1 LKDKIKIGVFFG
13 GRSREREVSFAGG
26 RTVYDNLDK
35 SIFEPVPI
43 FVDSFGQFIILD
55 WQYIYKGTI
64 RDFYPP
70 TPFLE
75 GFSNDYQVYA
85 ESLELSFNDKK
96 KLANSVGNII
106 YPHEFSTL
114 FDFAFLALHGS
125 YGEDGFIQG
134 LLEWYDIPY
143 SGSGLLGSSIGINK
157 KIQKQLFPAN
167 NSIFS
172 MAPSESI
179 NRETW
184 FDLSFD
190 KQSFYTVLQNK
201 LGLPFVIK
209 SANQGSSIGVSILKN
224 NSFEE
229 FEKYVNQSFFIL
241 ELEKKQWENIEN
253 KKQFIREICETK
265 SSLGLPLII
274 QDKLYYRPE
283 EVLEYLLEYFTYNE
297 KITISALE
305 KETDVLFEPFVD
317 GREFSCIVLKTE
329 KGEPLALP
337 PTEIIKTTQFYD
349 YTSKY
354 LPGLSRKVT
363 PMQVESNILDKIRRS
378 CETLVHHFDF
388 KVYARIDGFVTKSG
402 EILLND
408 PNTTSGM
415 MPSSF
420 FFHQAAEIGLN
431 PSEFLTLIIQ
441 NSIHERINNRGVSFE
456 MEQLFKKLKERRSD
470 SKEVQLSKEK
480 IAVILGGNSFERH
493 ISVESGR
500 NVFEKLVS
508 SGKYEVD
515 ALFLDYT
522 NEKIRLFKLPVSILL
537 KDNADDIREKVFC
550 PEIQTDLV
558 KIRNEFK
565 QLTEEFVKRTVN
577 FEVQEIPLNSLA
589 DFYDGAFIAL
599 HGRPGEDGT
608 IQKELDKLGL
618 FYNGSDSYSSS
629 ITIDKFETIQRLNK
643 AGFKV
648 TKQLLIDKNDWLE
661 NKNSIT
667 EEIEKQLDYPLIAKP
682 HDDGCSS
689 AVVKIK
695 NLKDLEVYASIMFR
709 EEEEGIGKLKE
720 QIGLKSQDEFPKKNC
735 LLLEKLINK
744 ENAIHFL
751 EITGGMLTKYNE
763 SGEVVYEVFEPSEAL
778 AEGEIL
784 SLEEK
789 FLAGQGQNIT
799 PARYSNDPLKQSQI
813 SEKVKQ
819 HLLAVAKELK
829 VEGYCRIDAFVRIF
843 ENLEVEVIVI
853 EVNSLPGMTPATC
866 IYHQAAIQDL
876 KPFNFIDSILSF
888 GKQRLEN
895 KK

>member
-1 LKDKIKIGVFFG
+1 LEDKIKIGVFFG

-55 WQYIYKGTI
+55 WQFIYKGTI

-75 GFSNDYQVYA
+75 NFSTEFQVYA
-85 ESLELSFNDKK
+85 DSLELSNNEKEK
-96 KLANSVGNII
+96 VANSVGKII
-106 YPHEFSTL
+106 FPHEFSTL

-125 YGEDGFIQG
+125 YGEDGFLQG

-143 SGSGLLGSSIGINK
+143 SGSGLIGSSIGINK

-167 NSIFS
+167 NSLFS
-172 MAPSESI
+172 MAPSVSI
-179 NRETW
+179 KRNTW
-184 FDLSFD
+184 FDTSFD
-190 KQSFYTVLQNK
+190 KQDYFINLQK
-201 LGLPFVIK
+201 KVGLPFVIK

-229 FEKYVNQSFFIL
+229 FLKCVNQSFFVL
-241 ELEKKQWENIEN
+241 ELKKNQWEKIDN

-274 QDKLYYRPE
+274 QDKLYYKPE
-283 EVLEYLLEYFTYNE
+283 HVLEYLLQYFAVND

-305 KETDVLFEPFVD
+305 KETDVLFEPFVE

-329 KGEPLALP
+329 KGDPIALP
-337 PTEIIKTTQFYD
+337 PTEIIKNTQFYD

-363 PMQVESNILDKIRRS
+363 PMQVDSSILDKIRRS
-378 CETLVHHFDF
+378 CELLVHHFDF
-388 KVYARIDGFVTKSG
+388 KVYARIDGFVTKDG
-402 EILLND
+402 EVLLND

-441 NSIHERINNRGVSFE
+441 NSIHERINSRGVSYN
-456 MEQLFKKLKERRSD
+456 MEQLFKILKDRRND
-470 SKEVQLSKEK
+470 SKEIQQSKER

-522 NEKIRLFKLPVSILL
+522 NEIIRLFKLPISILL
-537 KDNADDIREKVFC
+537 KDNADDIREKVFN
-550 PEIQTDLV
+550 PEIQAELV

-565 QLTEEFVKRTVN
+565 HLTEEFAKKSVN
-577 FEVQEIPLNSLA
+577 FDVQEIPLNSLA
-589 DFYDGAFIAL
+589 NFYDGAFIAL

-608 IQKELDKLGL
+608 IQNELDKLGL
-618 FYNGSDSYSSS
+618 FYNGSDTYSSS
-629 ITIDKFETIQRLNK
+629 ITIDKFETIQRLNQ

-648 TKQLLIDKNDWLE
+648 TKQLLIEKHSWLE
-661 NKNSIT
+661 NKDSISK
-667 EEIEKQLDYPLIAKP
+667 EIEKQLCYPLIAKP

-695 NLKDLEVYASIMFR
+695 NFKDLEIYASIMFR
-709 EEEEGIGKLKE
+709 DNDEGIGKLKE
-720 QIGLKSQDEFPKKNC
+720 QVGLKSQDEFPKKNF
-735 LLLEKLINK
+735 LLLEKLISK

-751 EITGGMLTKYNE
+751 EITGGMLTKYDEN
-763 SGEVVYEVFEPSEAL
+763 GEVVYEVFEPSEAL

-799 PARYSNDPLKQSQI
+799 PARYSIDPIKQLQI
-813 SEKVKQ
+813 ADKVKK

-843 ENLEVEVIVI
+843 ENLEVEVVVI

-876 KPFNFIDSILSF
+876 KPFNFIDAILSF
-888 GKQRLEN
+888 GKQRLKN

>member
-1 LKDKIKIGVFFG
+1 MKDKIKIGIFFG

-35 SIFEPVPI
+35 SIFEPIPI
-43 FVDSFGQFIILD
+43 FVDSFGQFIILN

-70 TPFLE
+70 TPYLE
-75 GFSNDYQVYA
+75 NFSKDFQVYA
-85 ESLELSFNDKK
+85 DSLELTSNDKK
-96 KLANSVGNII
+96 VLANSVGKVI
-106 YPHEFSTL
+106 YPHEFLNL

-143 SGSGLLGSSIGINK
+143 SGSGLIGSSIGINK
-157 KIQKQLFPAN
+157 KIQKQLFPSN
-167 NSIFS
+167 NSKFS
-172 MAPSESI
+172 MAPSESLSRI
-179 NRETW
+179 SWLNP
-184 FDLSFD
+184 SFD
-190 KQSFYTVLQNK
+190 KQGLFEKLQHQ
-201 LGLPFVIK
+201 LGFPFVIK

-224 NSFEE
+224 NSLEE
-229 FEKYVNQSFFIL
+229 FQTCVNQSLFIL
-241 ELEKKQWENIEN
+241 ELKKDEWDSIEN
-253 KKQFIREICETK
+253 KKQFVREICETK

-274 QDKLYYRPE
+274 QDTLYFKPE
-283 EVLEYLLEYFTYNE
+283 HVLEYLSEYLVANE
-297 KITISALE
+297 KVVISALE
-305 KETDVLFEPFVD
+305 KETDVLFEPFVE

-329 KGEPLALP
+329 SGDAIALP
-337 PTEIIKTTQFYD
+337 PTEIIKNTQFYD

-363 PMQVESNILDKIRRS
+363 PMLVNSEILDKIRRS
-378 CETLVHHFDF
+378 CEFLVHHFDF
-388 KVYARIDGFVTKSG
+388 KVYARIDGFVTSQG
-402 EILLND
+402 EIFLND

-441 NSIHERINNRGVSFE
+441 NSIHERINSRGVSYN
-456 MEQLFKKLKERRSD
+456 MEQLFLKLKDKRNNSKVVQQ
-470 SKEVQLSKEK
+470 SKER

-537 KDNADDIREKVFC
+537 KDNADDIREKVFK
-550 PEIQTDLV
+550 PELNPDLL

-565 QLTEEFVKRTVN
+565 QITEEFVKKDVS
-577 FEVQEIPLNSLA
+577 FDVQEIPLISLP
-589 DFYDGAFIAL
+589 DLYDGAFIAL

-618 FYNGSDSYSSS
+618 FYNGSDTYSSS
-629 ITIDKFETIQRLNK
+629 ITIDKYDTIQRLNK

-648 TKQLLIDKNDWLE
+648 TQQLLIEKNDWLK
-661 NKNSIT
+661 NKDSISK
-667 EEIEKQLDYPLIAKP
+667 EIEKQLSYPLIAKP

-695 NLKDLEVYASIMFR
+695 NIKDLEIYANIMFR
-709 EEEEGIGKLKE
+709 EAEESIGKLKE
-720 QIGLKSQDEFPKKNC
+720 LIGLKSQDEFPKKNC
-735 LLLEKLINK
+735 LLLEKLISK
-744 ENAIHFL
+744 ENATHFL

-763 SGEVVYEVFEPSEAL
+763 LGEVEYEVFEPSEAL

-784 SLEEK
+784 SLQEK

-799 PARYSNDPLKQSQI
+799 PARYSNDPLIQFQI
-813 SEKVKQ
+813 AEKVKK

-876 KPFNFIDSILSF
+876 KPFDFIDAILSF
-888 GKQRLEN
+888 GKQRLKN

>member
-1 LKDKIKIGVFFG
+1 MEDKIKIGIFFG

-35 SIFEPVPI
+35 SIFEPIPI
-43 FVDSFGQFIILD
+43 FVDSFGQFIILN

-70 TPFLE
+70 TPYLE
-75 GFSNDYQVYA
+75 NFSKDFQVYA
-85 ESLELSFNDKK
+85 DSLELTSNDKK
-96 KLANSVGNII
+96 VLANSVGKVI
-106 YPHEFSTL
+106 YPHEFSNL

-143 SGSGLLGSSIGINK
+143 SGSGLIGSSIGINK
-157 KIQKQLFPAN
+157 KIQKQLFPSN
-167 NSIFS
+167 TSLFS
-172 MAPSESI
+172 MAPSESLSRI
-179 NRETW
+179 SWLNP
-184 FDLSFD
+184 SFD
-190 KQSFYTVLQNK
+190 KQGLFEKLQHQ
-201 LGLPFVIK
+201 LGFPFVIK

-224 NSFEE
+224 NSLEE
-229 FEKYVNQSFFIL
+229 FQTCVNQSLFIL
-241 ELEKKQWENIEN
+241 ELKKDEWDSIEN
-253 KKQFIREICETK
+253 KKQFVREICETK

-274 QDKLYYRPE
+274 QDTLYFKPE
-283 EVLEYLLEYFTYNE
+283 HVLEYLSEYLVANE
-297 KITISALE
+297 KVVISALE
-305 KETDVLFEPFVD
+305 KETDVLFEPFVE

-329 KGEPLALP
+329 SGDVIALP
-337 PTEIIKTTQFYD
+337 PTEIIKNTQFYD

-363 PMQVESNILDKIRRS
+363 PMLVHSEILDKIRRS
-378 CETLVHHFDF
+378 CEFLVHHFDF
-388 KVYARIDGFVTKSG
+388 KVYARIDGFVTSKG
-402 EILLND
+402 EIFLND

-441 NSIHERINNRGVSFE
+441 NSIHERINSRGVSYN
-456 MEQLFKKLKERRSD
+456 MEQLFVKLKDKRNNSKVVQQ
-470 SKEVQLSKEK
+470 SKER

-522 NEKIRLFKLPVSILL
+522 NEKIKLFKLPVSILL
-537 KDNADDIREKVFC
+537 KDNADDIREKVFK
-550 PEIQTDLV
+550 PELNLDLL

-565 QLTEEFVKRTVN
+565 QITEEFVKKDVS
-577 FEVQEIPLNSLA
+577 FDVQEIPLNSLP
-589 DFYDGAFIAL
+589 DLYDGAFIAL

-618 FYNGSDSYSSS
+618 FYNGSDTYSSS
-629 ITIDKFETIQRLNK
+629 ITIDKYDTIQRLNK

-648 TKQLLIDKNDWLE
+648 TQQLLIEKNDWLK
-661 NKNSIT
+661 NKDSISK
-667 EEIEKQLDYPLIAKP
+667 EIEKQLSYPLIAKP

-695 NLKDLEVYASIMFR
+695 NIKDLEIYANIMFR
-709 EEEEGIGKLKE
+709 EAEEGIGKLKE
-720 QIGLKSQDEFPKKNC
+720 LIGLKSQDEFPKKNC
-735 LLLEKLINK
+735 LLLEKLISK
-744 ENAIHFL
+744 ENATHFL

-763 SGEVVYEVFEPSEAL
+763 LGEVEYEVFEPSEAL

-784 SLEEK
+784 SLQEK

-799 PARYSNDPLKQSQI
+799 PARYSNDPLIQFQI
-813 SEKVKQ
+813 AEKVKK

-843 ENLEVEVIVI
+843 ENLEVDVIVI

-876 KPFNFIDSILSF
+876 KPFDFIDAILSF
-888 GKQRLEN
+888 GKQRLKN